1 MAIDRLPF
9 PLTAEVTAGS
19 TNTLTN
25 KSISGSTNTITN
37 VSLTSGVTGTLPI
50 ANGGTGQTTAQA
62 AIDALV
68 PSQASANGKY
78 LASDGTNV
86 SWESVVALPDQ
97 SGNNGK
103 YLSTDGTDASW
114 VTLSVDTTSIEINAI
129 MGAY

>member
-25 KSISGSTNTITN
+25 KTISGASNTITN
-37 VSLTSGVTGTLPI
+37 ISLTSGVTGTLPI

-68 PSQASANGKY
+68 PTQTGNSGKY
-78 LASDGTNV
+78 LTSNGSTV
-86 SWESVVALPDQ
+86 SWASVVALPSQ
-97 SGNNGK
+97 TGNSGK
-103 YLSTDGTDASW
+103 YLTTDGTNASW
-114 VTLSVDTTSIEINAI
+114 ATIAVDTQSIELNAI
-129 MGAY
+129 MGVY